1 MLVIEVNEEGLNERF
16 KSIIMREGFIVV
28 KEFVNVCPDLIIE
41 KGEIRAGVEL
51 KADMKTS
58 WLPKALGQLLF
69 SKVKDNVN
77 DLWLIIPRIPSA
89 LTTDWVKLFTDNGI
103 KIFFINDDNI
113 VRISGETVEK
123 MRFHS
128 RKGSSF
134 RRSIQIDNK
143 IMELLKDKPNGL
155 TFGEISRML
164 DINWSTV
171 RGHIIGPF
179 GVMDKIW
186 VLKDRIVVEGNRV
199 KLKDILSDTMQEGI
213 SHQ

>member
-77 DLWLIIPRIPSA
+77 DLWLIIPRIPTA